1 MEFWSPYS
9 KLSASGLG
17 FSLRGLGNNR
27 DCGIRSLCGIFY
39 LIPLWNSILLEV
51 NKLLQ
56 DLDFLCAVWETLVL
70 VVLGSLLCTLIFVF
84 LIANSVL

>member
-1 MEFWSPYS
+1 M
-9 KLSASGLG
+9 LQDLG
-17 FSLRGLGNNR
+17 FL
-27 DCGIRSLCGIFY
+27 CGVWEIIEIVVLDPSVEFFIRSLCGIFY

-56 DLDFLCAVWETLVL
+56 DLDFLCGVWETLVL

-84 LIANSVL
+84 LIANLVL